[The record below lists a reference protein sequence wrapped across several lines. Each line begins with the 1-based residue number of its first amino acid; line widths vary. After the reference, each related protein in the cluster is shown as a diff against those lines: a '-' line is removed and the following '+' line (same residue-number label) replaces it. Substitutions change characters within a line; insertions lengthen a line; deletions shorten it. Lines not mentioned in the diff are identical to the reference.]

1 MTWLMVSVQEMIIAA
16 AANWYVESLAVRGIY
31 GMQGV

>member
-1 MTWLMVSVQEMIIAA
+1 MTWPMVSVQEMIIAA
-16 AANWYVESLAVRGIY
+16 AENWCVESLAVRGIY

>member
-1 MTWLMVSVQEMIIAA
+1 MTWPMVSVQKMITAA
-16 AANWYVESLAVRGIY
+16 ADNWYVESLAVRGIY